1 MNKTEF
7 NVILRKNS
15 NKKTGLLDVAKIAVL
30 PNAIKGEMINYIV
43 RKRMAIVTAFINP
56 ETDMSWL
63 HSMGYLYPATNKA
76 GFELLCTC
84 ETLPK
89 K

>member
-1 MNKTEF
+1 MTKTEF
-7 NVILRKNS
+7 NAILRQNS
-15 NKKTGLLDVAKIAVL
+15 NKKTGLLNVVKISEL
-30 PNAIKGEMINYIV
+30 CNATKNEMINYIV
-43 RKRMAIVTAFINP
+43 RRRMAIVTAFLNP

-63 HSMGYLYPATNKA
+63 HSMGYLYPAKNKA

-89 K
+89 

>member
-15 NKKTGLLDVAKIAVL
+15 NKKTGLLDVTKIAAL
-30 PNAIKGEMINYIV
+30 DNKTNGKLINYIV
-43 RKRMAIVTAFINP
+43 RNRMAIVTAFLNA

-63 HSMGYLYPATNKA
+63 HSMGYLYPAKNKA

>member
-15 NKKTGLLDVAKIAVL
+15 NKKTGLLDVSKVSSL
-30 PNAIKGEMINYIV
+30 DNQTKNKMINYIV
-43 RKRMAIVTAFINP
+43 RRRMAIVKAFINP
-56 ETDMSWL
+56 ETDISWL
-63 HSMGYLYPATNKA
+63 HSMGYLYQAKNKA

-89 K
+89 N